1 MKRTIETKFDIG
13 QKVWILVDSKAVER
27 VVRRVN
33 VSLTKKEVR
42 VEYNMEAT
50 EKYSTDEYT
59 FYDESKV
66 FATKEEL
73 RKFVFGD

>member
-1 MKRTIETKFDIG
+1 MKRTIETKFDVG
-13 QKVWILVDSKAVER
+13 QKVWMLVDSKAVER

-33 VSLTKKEVR
+33 LFITKKEER
-42 VEYNMEAT
+42 VEYNMEVT
-50 EKYSTDEYT
+50 EKYFSDEYT

-73 RKFVFGD
+73 RKAVFGD